1 MDSLP
6 FISEFITA
14 IITDI
19 VTFAG
24 SFLFYKQEKKSRDI
38 DNESR
43 QSDEWRKLYL
53 ESQEDSR
60 KKDQKIDDLYREIA
74 EMRRHMN
81 ALERKV
87 NLNSIYRCEHL
98 KCANRIPPL
107 TSVDPDLQHR
117 ASVLNDSD
125 RSHSRLTAEQSPS
138 PSEAYYAEHAIDT
151 PD

>member
-14 IITDI
+14 IITAI

-24 SFLFYKQEKKSRDI
+24 SFLFYKQEKKSKEI
-38 DNESR
+38 DNEAR

-60 KKDQKIDDLYREIA
+60 RKDQKIDDLYREMA
-74 EMRRHMN
+74 EMRRITN

-98 KCANRIPPL
+98 NCPNRIPPL
-107 TSVDPDLQHR
+107 TS
-117 ASVLNDSD
+117 SD
-125 RSHSRLTAEQSPS
+125 KDHALSLHEHSNRSQSQS
-138 PSEAYYAEHAIDT
+138 PSEAYYAEHSVDD
-151 PD
+151 PE